1 MPLAVAIVVWMLGN
15 SAATPARNVVR
26 DPDAV
31 AFHVRTTDPLMRA
44 WIASG
49 AAASATLRNLLSQLG
64 ASDIIVHV
72 QLVDRISGGASG
84 QLYFLTA
91 TPSVRYLRAEI
102 VRGASRTDTIA
113 LIAHELQHAAEVAGA
128 ARVRDA
134 ASLGTFYRGMHDNA
148 IDATR
153 YDSAAA
159 RMTEA
164 AVRREVISHRAAP
177 SEEMP
182 LLTKLQHEVNP
193 VR

>member
-15 SAATPARNVVR
+15 SATSPVRNVVR
-26 DPDAV
+26 NADAIEY
-31 AFHVRTTDPLMRA
+31 HVRATDPLVRA
-44 WIASG
+44 WLAGGI
-49 AAASATLRNLLSQLG
+49 AASATLRDVVSQLV

-84 QLYFLTA
+84 QLYFVTA

-128 ARVRDA
+128 ARVRDSV
-134 ASLGTFYRGMHDNA
+134 SLGTFYRGMHDNA
-148 IDATR
+148 VDANR

-159 RMTEA
+159 RHTET
-164 AVRREVISHRAAP
+164 AVRREVISHRGEP
-177 SEEMP
+177 NDRTP
-182 LLTKLQHEVNP
+182 QLTKLQRETNP